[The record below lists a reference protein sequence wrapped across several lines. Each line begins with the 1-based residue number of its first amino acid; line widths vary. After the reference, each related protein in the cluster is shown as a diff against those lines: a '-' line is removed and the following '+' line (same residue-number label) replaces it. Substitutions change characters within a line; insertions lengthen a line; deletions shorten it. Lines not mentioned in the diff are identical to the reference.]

1 MKIIEVQI
9 TPADAMFHERPT
21 PYTPG
26 STKRTTPTPVDG
38 AEPDAAPPAEDTPIE
53 HGREKA

>member
-9 TPADAMFHERPT
+9 TPADRMFHERPT

-38 AEPDAAPPAEDTPIE
+38 AEPDAAPLAAPVAPDDD
-53 HGREKA
+53 RA